1 MHVPI
6 FFGGIEREM
15 GLEKA
20 YRKKKGLGLLPQPFE
35 LVDGQLCEL
44 AIRISIICHLRLFGR
59 LALGGASRFLET
71 IRCPSW
77 LLKDFG
83 FGPRNRIQ
91 LTSIAT
97 ENLSQRYCSVAMVL
111 KILWQGQEVWLVI
124 TKPVS
129 IVPNPNMIRQT
140 TGHHRSPGRPTDSL
154 IAVGLLKETA
164 TRGETIHVWGLCQR
178 IAITAHCRSQII
190 HPNQKNIGA

>member
-1 MHVPI
+1 MSQYFLGALNGRWGLKKPI
-6 FFGGIEREM
+6 AR
-15 GLEKA
+15 
-20 YRKKKGLGLLPQPFE
+20 KKGLGLLPQPFE

-44 AIRISIICHLRLFGR
+44 AIRISIICHLRRFGR

-71 IRCPSW
+71 IRCPSRF
-77 LLKDFG
+77 LKDFG
-83 FGPRNRIQ
+83 FGPGDRIQ

-124 TKPVS
+124 TKAVS
-129 IVPNPNMIRQT
+129 IVPNPNMIGQT

-164 TRGETIHVWGLCQR
+164 TRGKTIHVWGLCQR
-178 IAITAHCRSQII
+178 IAITAQCRSQII
-190 HPNQKNIGA
+190 HPN